1 MRAAER
7 GGIFRTN
14 ALIVCAPVV
23 PSMLYSCNRIRLLQ
37 RLKHATPTAK
47 VLGWNPPK
55 AATTRLR
62 QEQGPWPWSGHET
75 RPALVGSSPHGV
87 DGQQPPG
94 SPGVPQVPCR
104 SKRTYASGLKCCL
117 KQLCPGPALIIGCCP
132 AEAGNLAPGA
142 SDETTPHGALHGT
155 ARNGPCAAPH
165 PTMPHGT
172 PIHYRTRQDT
182 ALQCCTT
189 VRCTTLHYP
198 SPPWAVSTCT
208 QRYPRTPSE
217 HSPSDSSLAP
227 PSPHLLCKGRATR
240 SKTCRHVG
248 IWATKCPETAC
259 WEECSALLSSRLCVP
274 LFLARVFCFRNVQR
288 CPCSSLC

>member
-1 MRAAER
+1 
-7 GGIFRTN
+7 
-14 ALIVCAPVV
+14 
-23 PSMLYSCNRIRLLQ
+23 MLYSCNRIRLLQ

-117 KQLCPGPALIIGCCP
+117 KQLCPGPALIIGCCH

-142 SDETTPHGALHGT
+142 SDETTPHSALHGT

-165 PTMPHGT
+165 PTMPHST
-172 PIHYRTRQDT
+172 PIHYTTRQDT
-182 ALQCCTT
+182 ALRRCTALHYT
-189 VRCTTLHYP
+189 AVQGIPRHHCTTLHCK
-198 SPPWAVSTCT
+198 ALHNSTALHSATGPYTTRRYNTSLQCT
-208 QRYPRTPSE
+208 ALQ
-217 HSPSDSSLAP
+217 D
-227 PSPHLLCKGRATR
+227 ATR
-240 SKTCRHVG
+240 HTPR
-248 IWATKCPETAC
+248 
-259 WEECSALLSSRLCVP
+259 
-274 LFLARVFCFRNVQR
+274 
-288 CPCSSLC
+288 